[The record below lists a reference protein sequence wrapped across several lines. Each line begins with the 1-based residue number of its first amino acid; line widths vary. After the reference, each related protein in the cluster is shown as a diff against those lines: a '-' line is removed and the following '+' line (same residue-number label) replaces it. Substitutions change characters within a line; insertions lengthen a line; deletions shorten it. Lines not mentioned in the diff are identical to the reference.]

1 MSEIWHRS
9 GTPTDCI
16 YLYLRAL
23 SNCLTFVPYN
33 LLLLITETTKLPTE
47 ATPTKLTHLHH
58 EQQD

>member
-9 GTPTDCI
+9 GTSTDCI

-33 LLLLITETTKLPTE
+33 LLLLITETAKLPTE
-47 ATPTKLTHLHH
+47 ATPTATPA
-58 EQQD
+58 